1 MVTDDGETPV
11 FPTPTIGMLG
21 VVEDKSHITSLGF
34 KGKSDLI
41 YMLGTCDNNISSSE
55 YLASFHGIKESSTPN
70 FDLDLEVEL
79 QNILTKLIRAGV
91 IESAHDVADGGA
103 FITLLESSMVNNL
116 GFDITTCSE
125 VREDAFL
132 FGESPSRVI
141 VSVREVKEDR
151 FLDLLENSSLP
162 FSLLGHVSK
171 GEIRIDDKSF
181 GEVSEYKSIYQDSLA
196 KKLA

>member
-1 MVTDDGETPV
+1 
-11 FPTPTIGMLG
+11 MLG
-21 VVEDKSHITSLGF
+21 VVEDKAHITSLAF
-34 KGKSDLI
+34 NGKSDLI
-41 YMLGTCDNNISSSE
+41 YMLGTCDNDISSSE
-55 YLASFHGIKESSTPN
+55 YLASYHGIKESSTPN
-70 FDLDLEVEL
+70 FDLDKEAEL

-103 FITLLESSMVNNL
+103 FITLLESAMVNNL

-125 VREDAFL
+125 IREDAFL

-151 FLDLLENSSLP
+151 FLDLLKKSDLP
-162 FSLLGHVSK
+162 FALIGHVSK
-171 GEIRIDDKSF
+171 GEIRVDDQSY
-181 GEVSEYKSIYQDSLA
+181 GDVSEYKEIYQNSLA

>member
-1 MVTDDGETPV
+1 
-11 FPTPTIGMLG
+11 
-21 VVEDKSHITSLGF
+21 
-34 KGKSDLI
+34 
-41 YMLGTCDNNISSSE
+41 MLGTCDNNISSSE
-55 YLASFHGIKESSTPN
+55 YLASFHGIKEYSTPN
-70 FDLDLEVEL
+70 FDLDLEVEF

-91 IESAHDVADGGA
+91 VESAHDVADGGA

-151 FLDLLENSSLP
+151 FLDLLKNSSLP

-181 GEVSEYKSIYQDSLA
+181 GEVSEYKSIYQNSLA
-196 KKLA
+196 KKLS

>member
-1 MVTDDGETPV
+1 MVTDEGETPV

-21 VVEDKSHITSLGF
+21 IVEDKSHITSLGF

-55 YLASFHGIKESSTPN
+55 YLASYHGVKESSTPN
-70 FDLDLEVEL
+70 FDLDLEAEL
-79 QNILTKLIRAGV
+79 QNTLTKLIRAGV
-91 IESAHDVADGGA
+91 IESAHDVADGGT
-103 FITLLESSMVNNL
+103 FITLLESSMVNDL
-116 GFDITTCSE
+116 GFDITTCSDT
-125 VREDAFL
+125 REDAFL
-132 FGESPSRVI
+132 FGESPSRII

-151 FLDLLENSSLP
+151 FLDLLKNSSLP

-181 GEVSEYKSIYQDSLA
+181 GEVSEYKSIYQNSLA
-196 KKLA
+196 KKLS

>member
-1 MVTDDGETPV
+1 
-11 FPTPTIGMLG
+11 
-21 VVEDKSHITSLGF
+21 
-34 KGKSDLI
+34 
-41 YMLGTCDNNISSSE
+41 MLGTCDNNISSSE
-55 YLASFHGIKESSTPN
+55 YLASYHRIKESSTPN
-70 FDLDLEVEL
+70 FDLNLEAKL
-79 QNILTKLIRAGV
+79 QNILVKLIRAGV
-91 IESAHDVADGGA
+91 IESAHDVADGGT

-116 GFDITTCSE
+116 GFDITTSSE
-125 VREDAFL
+125 IREDAFL

-181 GEVSEYKSIYQDSLA
+181 GTVSEYKSIYQNSLA